1 MAEARMNVPGL
12 KLLERSQMPL
22 KNTNISVPQLGNPQC
37 VVCQVHFLRVEV
49 WETHKEFAACR
60 MLVQSSKKLDSAP
73 TSQNLA
79 PASPG
84 ASEGATTGMVRVGTC
99 LGEML
104 ARALS
109 AISPRTFVMH
119 GATDSKTAFGVLG
132 MRVCGYQKQL
142 QVRGTSARHTQ
153 EVSET
158 ELA

>member
-1 MAEARMNVPGL
+1 MNVPGL